1 MYCDP
6 AYRMLWLNRYFLLR
20 QELAKGFVRIY
31 GIFWNMNIYE
41 TQIQGKPSL
50 KLKGL
55 MQPLLISD
63 NENLPVRRI
72 SARFQ
77 QISWLWGD
85 RHTSLTRKENAYWK
99 FISISWQ
106 PRWRMNA
113 LTAPS
118 FNPCKNK
125 TLIILTR
132 SVHISM

>member
-1 MYCDP
+1 
-6 AYRMLWLNRYFLLR
+6 
-20 QELAKGFVRIY
+20 
-31 GIFWNMNIYE
+31 MNIYE

-55 MQPLLISD
+55 MPPLLISD

-99 FISISWQ
+99 FISHFMATPMKDECLNGTFLQ
-106 PRWRMNA
+106 PME
-113 LTAPS
+113 
-118 FNPCKNK
+118 K
-125 TLIILTR
+125 
-132 SVHISM
+132 